1 MWHNTA
7 VTFTN
12 KSSSLKIAGIGMRSK
27 SIKMMATAAATAA
40 WTTTSNQLYFTYR
53 LGKSIYVPLTCRCNS
68 RTLPQLRGDSF
79 TLPVSVVEALRRVR
93 DIEMAGTSTI
103 QEEENLWQRYKNDDE
118 SIINNK
124 HIIVPQKLPP
134 PPPLEAVASL
144 PALLKLPR
152 YNQREPTIDDLYEE
166 IQQQLIP
173 QQQQQQQ
180 QSRDEERTPTTTIEI
195 INSIVLSGEGE
206 PTLRFDD
213 MIELVRRIKS
223 SFTETKMSPVHIRL
237 TTNGLVQREITATNN
252 NNNSNNTNI
261 CSAARRLKDSGI
273 SHISISLMTWD
284 AKQYNDLVRPV
295 LPLTTTTTTTNNL
308 DNDDTTTTNN
318 HTTSK
323 AFDIMCDFIRDAVQV
338 DGLEVETTAVE
349 RSDVDKVKTEIFSK
363 SLGVSKPIRWR
374 PYFP

>member
-1 MWHNTA
+1 
-7 VTFTN
+7 
-12 KSSSLKIAGIGMRSK
+12 MRSK
-27 SIKMMATAAATAA
+27 SIKMMATAAVTSA
-40 WTTTSNQLYFTYR
+40 WTTTSHQLYFTYR
-53 LGKSIYVPLTCRCNS
+53 LGQSIYVPLTCRCNS

-79 TLPVSVVEALRRVR
+79 TLPVSVVEALYRVR

-103 QEEENLWQRYKNDDE
+103 QEEEKLWQRYKNDDE

-124 HIIVPQKLPP
+124 HIIVPQKLSP

-144 PALLKLPR
+144 PALLQLPR
-152 YNQREPTIDDLYEE
+152 YYQREPTIDDLYQE

-180 QSRDEERTPTTTIEI
+180 QQQSRDEERTSTTKIEI

-213 MIELVRRIKS
+213 MIELARRIKS

-252 NNNSNNTNI
+252 NSNNTNI
-261 CSAARRLKDSGI
+261 CCAPQRLKDSGI
-273 SHISISLMTWD
+273 SHISIGLMTWD

-295 LPLTTTTTTTNNL
+295 LPLTTTTNNL
-308 DNDDTTTTNN
+308 DNDDTTTNN
-318 HTTSK
+318 NNRTTSK

-338 DGLEVETTAVE
+338 NGLEVETTAVE